1 MLDRQGLGLDL
12 DNASL
17 YLIFVRE
24 GKYAVVNLDKTIEN
38 SKIDIAG
45 DYWEVN
51 EDINLHQLEYT
62 EALIK
67 ITISGYFQDRLGCA
81 VSFNC
86 NTGEEIT
93 GVTLDN
99 LFERVTIKSRTDTG
113 VYLVRGNREIYISE
127 QVGLASA
134 LGCDDTEVGLDNLI
148 DNVRVSGFISPMTNS
163 DGFIE
168 GCLNIRVEMYRQP
181 LEEDNNTEIIVMR
194 DKRKMNS
201 YEVEGEESSIGEK
214 SGIEEK
220 SIGEK
225 SIGEKSIGEKY
236 ELVEAFRINL
246 GRLISLR
253 AGTCGFHIDNSE
265 NIKVT
270 VSNHTPLT
278 DRGRKSFFR
287 GSCRAPVITNELT
300 RVGVF
305 IGSDKVN
312 LWINIDDYGRVHRA
326 DLFWT
331 DKNEDV
337 QVIIENKALGQKM
350 VYQMF
355 DNDAYENEPDTE
367 VGGWVVH
374 ETISKDPDE
383 ISEFIR
389 LNRKENGLNT

>member
-17 YLIFVRE
+17 YLIFVKE

-67 ITISGYFQDRLGCA
+67 ITISSYFQDRLGCA

-99 LFERVTIKSRTDTG
+99 LFERVTIKSRTDTD
-113 VYLVRGNREIYISE
+113 VYLVRGNKEIYISE
-127 QVGLASA
+127 QIGLASA

-148 DNVRVSGFISPMTNS
+148 DNVRVSGFISHATNS
-163 DGFIE
+163 DGFID
-168 GCLNIRVEMYRQP
+168 GCINIRVEMYRQP

-194 DKRKMNS
+194 DKRKMDR
-201 YEVEGEESSIGEK
+201 YEVDGGESNL
-214 SGIEEK
+214 EEK
-220 SIGEK
+220 R
-225 SIGEKSIGEKY
+225 SIGEKY
-236 ELVEAFRINL
+236 ELKEAFRINL
-246 GRLISLR
+246 GRPISLR
-253 AGTCGFHIDNSE
+253 AGTCGFHIDNSK
-265 NIKVT
+265 NVKIT
-270 VSNHTPLT
+270 VGSHTPLT
-278 DRGRKSFFR
+278 DRGRKSFYR
-287 GSCRAPVITNELT
+287 GSCRTPVITNELT

-305 IGSDKVN
+305 IGSDIVN

-337 QVIIENKALGQKM
+337 QVIIENKALGQKT

-355 DNDAYENEPDTE
+355 DNDTYENEPDTG
-367 VGGWVVH
+367 VGCWVVH
-374 ETISKDPDE
+374 ETISKDSDE

>member
-1 MLDRQGLGLDL
+1 MLDRQGLGLEL
-12 DNASL
+12 DNTSL

-45 DYWEVN
+45 DYWTVN
-51 EDINLHQLEYT
+51 EDVNLHQLEYT

-67 ITISGYFQDRLGCA
+67 ITISSYFQDRLGCA

-99 LFERVTIKSRTDTG
+99 LFERVTIKSRTDTD
-113 VYLVRGNREIYISE
+113 VYLVRGNKEIYISE

-134 LGCDDTEVGLDNLI
+134 LGCDGTEVGLDNLI

-168 GCLNIRVEMYRQP
+168 GCLSIRVEIYRQP
-181 LEEDNNTEIIVMR
+181 LEEDNNTEVIILR
-194 DKRKMNS
+194 DKRKMDR

-214 SGIEEK
+214 S
-220 SIGEK
+220 
-225 SIGEKSIGEKY
+225 IGEKY
-236 ELVEAFRINL
+236 ELEEAFRINL
-246 GRLISLR
+246 GRPLNLR
-253 AGTCGFHIDNSE
+253 AGTCGFHIDNSK
-265 NIKVT
+265 NIKIT
-270 VSNHTPLT
+270 VSNNHTPLT
-278 DRGRKSFFR
+278 DRGRKSFYR
-287 GSCRAPVITNELT
+287 GSCRIPVITSELT

-305 IGSDKVN
+305 IGSDTVN

-337 QVIIENKALGQKM
+337 QVIVENKALGQKM

-355 DNDAYENEPDTE
+355 DNDTYENEPDT
-367 VGGWVVH
+367 GIGCWVVH

-389 LNRKENGLNT
+389 LNSKENGLNT

>member
-1 MLDRQGLGLDL
+1 MLDRQGLGLEL
-12 DNASL
+12 DNTSL

-45 DYWEVN
+45 DYWTVN
-51 EDINLHQLEYT
+51 EDVNLHQLEYT

-67 ITISGYFQDRLGCA
+67 ITISSYFQDRLGCA

-99 LFERVTIKSRTDTG
+99 LFERVTIKSRTDTD
-113 VYLVRGNREIYISE
+113 VYLVRGNKEIYISE

-134 LGCDDTEVGLDNLI
+134 LGCDGTEVGLDNLI

-163 DGFIE
+163 DGFIG
-168 GCLNIRVEMYRQP
+168 GCLSIRVEIYRQP
-181 LEEDNNTEIIVMR
+181 LEEDNNTEVIILR
-194 DKRKMNS
+194 DKRKMDR

-214 SGIEEK
+214 S
-220 SIGEK
+220 
-225 SIGEKSIGEKY
+225 IGEKY
-236 ELVEAFRINL
+236 ELEEAFRINL
-246 GRLISLR
+246 GRPLNLR
-253 AGTCGFHIDNSE
+253 AGTCGFHIDNSK
-265 NIKVT
+265 NIKIT
-270 VSNHTPLT
+270 VSNNHTPLT
-278 DRGRKSFFR
+278 DRGRKSFYR
-287 GSCRAPVITNELT
+287 GSCRTPVITNELT

-305 IGSDKVN
+305 IGSDTVN

-337 QVIIENKALGQKM
+337 QVIVENKALGQKM

-355 DNDAYENEPDTE
+355 DNDTYENEPDT
-367 VGGWVVH
+367 GIGCWVVH

>member
-12 DNASL
+12 DNTSL

-38 SKIDIAG
+38 SKIDITG
-45 DYWEVN
+45 DYWTVN
-51 EDINLHQLEYT
+51 EDANLHQLEYT

-67 ITISGYFQDRLGCA
+67 ITISSYFQDRLGCA

-99 LFERVTIKSRTDTG
+99 LFERVTIKSRIDTD
-113 VYLVRGNREIYISE
+113 VYLVRGNKEIYISE

-134 LGCDDTEVGLDNLI
+134 LGCDNTEVGLDNLI
-148 DNVRVSGFISPMTNS
+148 DNVRVSGFITPMTNS

-168 GCLNIRVEMYRQP
+168 GYLSIRVEMYRQP
-181 LEEDNNTEIIVMR
+181 LEEDNNTEIIVMH
-194 DKRKMNS
+194 DKRKMDR
-201 YEVEGEESSIGEK
+201 YEVEGEES
-214 SGIEEK
+214 

-236 ELVEAFRINL
+236 ELEEAFRINL
-246 GRLISLR
+246 GRPISLG
-253 AGTCGFHIDNSE
+253 AGTCGFHIDNSK

-278 DRGRKSFFR
+278 DRGRKSFYR
-287 GSCRAPVITNELT
+287 GSCRTPVITNELT

-305 IGSDKVN
+305 IGSDIVN

-337 QVIIENKALGQKM
+337 QVIIENKALGQKI

-355 DNDAYENEPDTE
+355 DNDTYENEPDTG
-367 VGGWVVH
+367 VGCWVVH

>member
-1 MLDRQGLGLDL
+1 MLDRQGLGLSL
-12 DNASL
+12 DNTSL

-45 DYWEVN
+45 DYWTVN
-51 EDINLHQLEYT
+51 EDVNLHQLEYT

-67 ITISGYFQDRLGCA
+67 ITISSYFQDRL
-81 VSFNC
+81 
-86 NTGEEIT
+86 
-93 GVTLDN
+93 VTLDN
-99 LFERVTIKSRTDTG
+99 LFERVTIKSRTDTD
-113 VYLVRGNREIYISE
+113 VYLVRGNKEIYISE

-168 GCLNIRVEMYRQP
+168 GCLSIRVEIYRQP
-181 LEEDNNTEIIVMR
+181 LEEDNNTEVIILR
-194 DKRKMNS
+194 DKRKMDR

-214 SGIEEK
+214 S
-220 SIGEK
+220 
-225 SIGEKSIGEKY
+225 IGEKY
-236 ELVEAFRINL
+236 ELEEAFRINL
-246 GRLISLR
+246 GRPLNLR
-253 AGTCGFHIDNSE
+253 AGTCGFHIDNSK
-265 NIKVT
+265 NIKIT
-270 VSNHTPLT
+270 VSNNHTPLT
-278 DRGRKSFFR
+278 DRGRKSFYR
-287 GSCRAPVITNELT
+287 GSCRIPVITSELT

-305 IGSDKVN
+305 IGSDIVN

-337 QVIIENKALGQKM
+337 QVIVENKALGQKM

-355 DNDAYENEPDTE
+355 DNDTYENEPDT
-367 VGGWVVH
+367 GIGCWVVH

-389 LNRKENGLNT
+389 LNSKENGLNT

>member
-1 MLDRQGLGLDL
+1 MLDRQGLGLEL
-12 DNASL
+12 DNTSL

-24 GKYAVVNLDKTIEN
+24 GRYAVVNLDKTIEN
-38 SKIDIAG
+38 SELDIAG

-51 EDINLHQLEYT
+51 KDANLHQLEYT

-67 ITISGYFQDRLGCA
+67 ITISSYFQDRLGCA

-99 LFERVTIKSRTDTG
+99 LFERVTIKSRTDTD
-113 VYLVRGNREIYISE
+113 VYLVRGNEEIYISE
-127 QVGLASA
+127 QIGLASA
-134 LGCDDTEVGLDNLI
+134 LGCDNTEVGLDNLI

-168 GCLNIRVEMYRQP
+168 GYFSIRVEIYRQP

-194 DKRKMNS
+194 DKRKMDR
-201 YEVEGEESSIGEK
+201 YEEEWEERS
-214 SGIEEK
+214 IEEK
-220 SIGEK
+220 R
-225 SIGEKSIGEKY
+225 SIGEKY